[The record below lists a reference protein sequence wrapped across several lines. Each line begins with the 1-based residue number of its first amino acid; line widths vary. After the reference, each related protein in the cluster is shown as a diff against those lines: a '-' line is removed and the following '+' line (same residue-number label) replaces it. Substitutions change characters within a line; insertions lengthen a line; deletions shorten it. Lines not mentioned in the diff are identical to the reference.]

1 VYKNLF
7 AKLSEQPVFT
17 NLKNHWI
24 NFATKLQ
31 EQFQLKP
38 WLKPAL
44 LGSLAGFVVV
54 VALFSLFFASGLSS
68 TFVRSQYRQAA
79 SNQDSQNETPPEPSP
94 EPTPPIY
101 SAAVLGYGGA
111 GHDGGLLT
119 DSIMVAQINTGT
131 QQIALVSV
139 PRDSWVALPSQGWD
153 KPEQYWKVNAAY
165 AIGSD
170 DRKYPQ
176 KPLEFT
182 GEAGGGSLARYALEQ
197 IVGFPIDH
205 FIAVDFTGFKRAVDV
220 LGGITV
226 QVDRPLTDPFYPIP
240 GLEDETCEKSEEEI
254 EELTATMS
262 GDLLL
267 HEFTCRFEVLE
278 FSAGSQHMDGETALN
293 YVRSRHA
300 PNDGGDFN
308 RSRRQRSVLFAVRD
322 KILAI
327 DFIPKLIPFI
337 QSITGHVR
345 TDMSLPF
352 MREMLEQRDEFLDY
366 QIVPVPLTT
375 DEQNILKI
383 GTSSNGQSIVLPK
396 TASASAIRANEIDW
410 QPVWE
415 YVDQQLR
422 LAADDISVE

>member
-1 VYKNLF
+1 MFK
-7 AKLSEQPVFT
+7 KLYP
-17 NLKNHWI
+17 
-24 NFATKLQ
+24 KLQ

-44 LGSLAGFVVV
+44 LGSLVGFVVV
-54 VALFSLFFASGLSS
+54 IVLFSLYFASVISS
-68 TFVRSQYRQAA
+68 TFVRSQYRKTA
-79 SNQDSQNETPPEPSP
+79 SNQDSQNAAQNEIPLKPSP

-119 DSIMVAQINTGT
+119 DSIMVVQINTGT
-131 QQIALVSV
+131 QQIALISV

-153 KPEQYWKVNAAY
+153 EPKQYWKVNAAY

-170 DRKYPQ
+170 DKKYPQ

-182 GEAGGGSLARYALEQ
+182 GEAGGGSLARYSLEQ

-205 FIAVDFTGFKRAVDV
+205 FIAVDFTGFKRAIDV

-240 GLEDETCEKSEEEI
+240 GLEDETCGKSEEEI
-254 EELTATMS
+254 RELTATMS

-267 HEFTCRFEVLE
+267 HEFTCRFETLE
-278 FSAGSQHMDGETALN
+278 FSAGSQYMDGETALK

-308 RSRRQRSVLFAVRD
+308 RSRRQRSVLFAMRD
-322 KILAI
+322 KILKI

-345 TDMSLPF
+345 TDMSVSF
-352 MREMLEQRDEFLDY
+352 IGEMLERREEFLKY

-383 GTSSNGQSIVLPK
+383 STSSNGQSIVLPK
-396 TASASAIRANEIDW
+396 TASASATLSNEVDW

-415 YVDQQLR
+415 YIDEQLR
-422 LAADDISVE
+422 LAAQDISVE